1 MLLGIDGEQNGG
13 RKKEGAGLKKSA
25 RIFSFSAGHLYFPQA
40 QRRGADG
47 AKRRLNRENHAG
59 YFAGGLGFFPT
70 SRERPGMNMPG
81 FSPCLLTLSER
92 SD

>member
-47 AKRRLNRENHAG
+47 AKRRLNAKT
-59 YFAGGLGFFPT
+59 LW
-70 SRERPGMNMPG
+70 G
-81 FSPCLLTLSER
+81 FSPGVWGSPQQAASVRE
-92 SD
+92 